1 MSWRVREKEE
11 EKRFLQKL
19 VLTTQRQ
26 RISIVSQRRIGLK
39 STSTMTV
46 TTMMMILRDMN
57 KEFYDV

>member
-19 VLTTQRQ
+19 VLTTQRILIVNQ
-26 RISIVSQRRIGLK
+26 RGIGLQ
-39 STSTMTV
+39 STSTMIV

>member
-1 MSWRVREKEE
+1 MSLRVREKEE

-26 RISIVSQRRIGLK
+26 RILIVSQRRIGLQ

>member
-19 VLTTQRQ
+19 VLTTQR
-26 RISIVSQRRIGLK
+26 ILKVSQRRIGLQ

>member
-26 RISIVSQRRIGLK
+26 RILIVSQRRIGLQ

>member
-19 VLTTQRQ
+19 VLTTQRLL
-26 RISIVSQRRIGLK
+26 IVSQRRIGLQ

-46 TTMMMILRDMN
+46 TVMMMILRDMN

>member
-11 EKRFLQKL
+11 VKRFLQKL

-26 RISIVSQRRIGLK
+26 RILIVSQRRIGLQ

>member
-19 VLTTQRQ
+19 VLTTQRLL
-26 RISIVSQRRIGLK
+26 IVSQRRIGLQ

-46 TTMMMILRDMN
+46 TVTMMILRDMN

>member
-1 MSWRVREKEE
+1 MSWRDREKEE

-19 VLTTQRQ
+19 VLTTQRLL
-26 RISIVSQRRIGLK
+26 IVSQRRIGLQ

-46 TTMMMILRDMN
+46 TVMMMILRDMN

>member
-1 MSWRVREKEE
+1 MSWMVREKEE

-26 RISIVSQRRIGLK
+26 RILIVSQRRIGLQ

-46 TTMMMILRDMN
+46 TTMMIILRDMN